1 MSKSQYIDISKNI
14 EGLQHFVQRAYAI
27 PLLSTE
33 QEQVL
38 AERWFYHSDL
48 SAAKQ
53 LVLSHMRFVVKIAR
67 GYLGYGLSAAD
78 LVQEGNIGL
87 MKAVKRFNPTLGVR
101 LATFASY
108 WIKSEI
114 HEFILRNWRIV
125 KVATTKSQRKLFFN
139 LRGLKKRLTWLTD
152 TEAQD
157 IATELNVNVNDVRE
171 MEQRMTAE
179 DCFLDIETDDQEHSI
194 NLPQP
199 ISQSMIHQDPAHLL
213 EETSDQASKIE
224 NLKYALSQLPVR
236 TQDILAQRWLR
247 EKKASLQ
254 ELADKYQ
261 ISPERV
267 RQIEQKAIEILQ
279 GCLLEQTYNA

>member
-1 MSKSQYIDISKNI
+1 MSQSQYIDIAKNM
-14 EGLQHFVQRAYAI
+14 EGLRDFVQRAYAI
-27 PLLSTE
+27 PLLSLE
-33 QEQVL
+33 QEQTL

-48 SAAKQ
+48 NAAKQ
-53 LVLSHMRFVVKIAR
+53 LVLSHMRFVVKIAK
-67 GYLGYGLSAAD
+67 GYIGYGLSTAD

-101 LATFASY
+101 LATFAAY

-125 KVATTKSQRKLFFN
+125 RVATTKAQRKLFFN
-139 LRGLKKRLTWLTD
+139 LRGLKKHLAWLSE

-157 IATELNVNVNDVRE
+157 IANELNVNVADVRE
-171 MEQRMTAE
+171 MEQRLTSQ
-179 DCFLDIETDDQEHSI
+179 DCFLDMDCDEEDKPV

-199 ISQSMIHQDPAHLL
+199 VSYSLVHQDPAHLL
-213 EETSDQASKIE
+213 EVDSDNTIRLE
-224 NLKYALSQLPVR
+224 NLKYALAQLPAR
-236 TQDILAQRWLR
+236 TQDILAQRWLQ

-267 RQIEQKAIEILQ
+267 RQIEQKAFENLQ
-279 GCLLEQTYNA
+279 GCLLEQTVDA